1 MDVTFIR
8 SLFNRLSTLILI
20 LACLAPLGIAGCG
33 SDLPA
38 LLSDITQAEEKARE
52 VFDLTNEER
61 AKEGLPALV
70 WNDKLA
76 ESAAAHCQDMID
88 RNYFAHNTP
97 EGLTPGDRATTAGYV
112 WLWVGE
118 NIAAG
123 YPSPEQVM
131 EGWMNSP
138 DHKENIIRIQFKELG
153 VAVKVSPTGRAYW
166 AQEFGTPPI
175 QY

>member
-1 MDVTFIR
+1 MDVKFTTSSFKP
-8 SLFNRLSTLILI
+8 LSTLLLT
-20 LACLAPLGIAGCG
+20 LAFFIPLGITGCG
-33 SDLPA
+33 TDLPA
-38 LLSDITQAEEKARE
+38 LLSNISQAEENAKQ
-52 VFDLTNEER
+52 VFNLTNEER
-61 AKEGLPALV
+61 AQEGLPALI

-97 EGLTPGDRATTAGYV
+97 EGLTPGDRATTAGYI

-123 YPSPEQVM
+123 YPSPDKVM

-138 DHKENIIRIQFKELG
+138 DHKENILRIQFKELG
-153 VAVKVSPTGRAYW
+153 VAVKVSPSGRAYW
-166 AQEFGTPPI
+166 AQEFGTPPN